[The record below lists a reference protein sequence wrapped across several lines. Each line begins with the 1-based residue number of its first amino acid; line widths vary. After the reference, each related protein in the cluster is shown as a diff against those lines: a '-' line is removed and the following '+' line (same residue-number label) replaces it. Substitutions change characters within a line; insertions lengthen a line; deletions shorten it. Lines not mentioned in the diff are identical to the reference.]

1 MNKQKNSIS
10 IKFSMVKFLSF
21 KETIYSAKFKF
32 VLLGL
37 VFFFRTLN
45 AQPEPHHIIL
55 GEADIIRKHAGF
67 TTAYIKA
74 IIEHVFQYQFTNS
87 AISFIKELLENDEY
101 YSYEEIYKFIEYKF
115 LDSKEAAFFSNVARL
130 RKVINPEKSL
140 GKSRKAQR
148 YSLMDSLYLSKSM
161 KALQVQMIPT
171 HPDPEKLYKVAT
183 FLDSSSYDFE
193 SMDKIANGIHDL
205 LSTTTL
211 IDDRNSLLREIYI
224 ERRLQL
230 YIENLSGEQK
240 SEFIALLYEKILPV
254 TIKNMFKKQIPNR
267 DLNHYTGTKLIACIE
282 TYILIYKRLSL
293 FRPYNNFAS
302 DQYHMIPLKIK
313 DLNISAVTL
322 DDMSSFLELLHNPK
336 TEDTFI
342 KNVAQKIVYL
352 IFDTTAFINKED
364 QLYYIFYDH
373 LNVFYMSLNKKNKIL
388 LMRSLAEE
396 INRSI
401 ETSPYF
407 KSLLEKEAQN
417 PLLSLDNYIKIFSK
431 CLNAFIL
438 HKKIFIDN
446 KIKETGVF
454 IQPRKFYNPSTYHVL
469 STILNL
475 TPDRMH
481 IALKQ
486 LNHLFLNTYISKFPQ
501 FWNLY
506 LELREFAKTLSS
518 DENKQLRK
526 LLLEEMIES
535 IDLCDEFK
543 RFLEDEKI
551 NPKLSIK
558 QYFRIYKHL
567 MEKYHAPEDENYIH
581 NEILSFDEYSLQ
593 ININPEYH
601 VTSLEIIEIK
611 NLLEDSP
618 EYRGLS
624 ITEIAQKIS
633 RFLTRSDFLYIAD
646 NVTYEYFFNQ
656 PFKKYYGMLRRDE
669 RDELSR
675 IINFDVAESLTLFRG
690 EEFKK
695 ELLYIYNVKS
705 LIEEHRFLTQNT
717 VYSEKFREPFQ
728 GLHKNISHKLEPIT
742 IHDWGEISSLLTSND
757 SAQKIIEKIINLG
770 FYTDFFFGK
779 DRAIKDIFF
788 NIPFVNYLRNTQ
800 EDQEEFKSLFLLK
813 FNEKLNQIKG
823 FKILKEIITNKTGVT
838 DHLTIRDF
846 MILFEKV
853 MEEITHQNES

>member
-1 MNKQKNSIS
+1 MSEFINLKKLMSY
-10 IKFSMVKFLSF
+10 K
-21 KETIYSAKFKF
+21 KFKVFLF
-32 VLLGL
+32 VVIFL
-37 VFFFRTLN
+37 FKTLN
-45 AQPEPHHIIL
+45 AEPEPHHIIL

-115 LDSKEAAFFSNVARL
+115 PDIKETAFFSNVARL

-161 KALQVQMIPT
+161 KALQVQIIPT

-230 YIENLSGEQK
+230 YIESLSGEQK
-240 SEFIALLYEKILPV
+240 SEFIGLLYEKILPV
-254 TIKNMFKKQIPNR
+254 PIKNMFKKQIPNR
-267 DLNHYTGTKLIACIE
+267 DLNHYTGTKLIAFIE

-302 DQYHMIPLKIK
+302 GHYNIVPLEGGKDLKI
-313 DLNISAVTL
+313 SSVTL
-322 DDMSSFLELLHNPK
+322 DDMSSFIKLLHNQK
-336 TEDTFI
+336 TENTFI
-342 KNVAQKIVYL
+342 KNVTQKIVYL
-352 IFDTTAFINKED
+352 MFNTTAFLKKED
-364 QLYYIFYDH
+364 QLYSIFYDH

-401 ETSPYF
+401 EISPYF
-407 KSLLEKEAQN
+407 KSLLEQEAQN

-438 HKKIFIDN
+438 HKQIFIDN

-454 IQPRKFYNPSTYHVL
+454 VQPRKFYNTSTYHVL

-506 LELREFAKTLSS
+506 FELREFAKTLSS

-543 RFLEDEKI
+543 KFLEDEKI

-558 QYFRIYKHL
+558 QYFHIYKHL
-567 MEKYHAPEDENYIH
+567 MERYHAPEDENYIH
-581 NEILSFDEYSLQ
+581 NEFLSFDDYSLQ
-593 ININPEYH
+593 VDINPEYH
-601 VTSLEIIEIK
+601 VTSDEIIEIK

-618 EYRGLS
+618 EYKGWS

-633 RFLTRSDFLYIAD
+633 RFLTRSDFLYIVD

-656 PFKKYYGMLRRDE
+656 PFKKYYGMLRNDE
-669 RDELSR
+669 CDELSE

-695 ELLYIYNVKS
+695 ELLYTYNVGN
-705 LIEEHRFLTQNT
+705 LIEEYKFLTQNT

-728 GLHKNISHKLEPIT
+728 GIDKNISHKLEPIT
-742 IHDWGEISSLLTSND
+742 IHDWGEVSSLLTSND

-788 NIPFVNYLRNTQ
+788 NVPFVNYLRNNQ
-800 EDQEEFKSLFLLK
+800 EDQEEFKRLFLLK
-813 FNEKLNQIKG
+813 FNEKSNQIKG
-823 FKILKEIITNKTGVT
+823 FKILKEILTNKIGVT
-838 DHLTIRDF
+838 DHLTIRDC

-853 MEEITHQNES
+853 MEEMTHQNES